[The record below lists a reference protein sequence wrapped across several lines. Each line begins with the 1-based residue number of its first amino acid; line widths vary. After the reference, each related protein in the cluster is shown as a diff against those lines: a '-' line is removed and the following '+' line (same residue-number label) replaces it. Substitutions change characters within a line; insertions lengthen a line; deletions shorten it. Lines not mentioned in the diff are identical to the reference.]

1 VKKIIILLISIF
13 ISSVALAKDN
23 ITIGMKLEPPHLDPT
38 INSASAIDEVVY
50 GNIFEG
56 LFQITESGGVKN
68 LLVKD
73 YKISKDFKKYT
84 FYIKDN
90 VYFHN
95 GDKLSADDIV
105 FSISRIFNKDSI
117 NPRKSLFDNVKT
129 IFKVDN
135 NTVVVL
141 LKSSSDSLIY
151 DLARPE
157 AVIFNH
163 RSYKNNKNNP
173 IGTGPFIFFSMKK
186 GYFVKINRFEKYHS
200 KPAKL
205 KSAKFRFIS
214 DSLSASSAILSGEI
228 DGFPVYQ
235 DVMTLPAFKKD
246 RFNVVFGS
254 TEGEVLL
261 ALNNRHKF
269 LSNPQVRKAL
279 NYAIDKK
286 SLISIVSPSAKP
298 IGSHYPPHAEGYVDL
313 SNKYPYNAGLAKKL
327 LKQAGAD
334 NMTLEFT
341 VPPSYKTSA
350 DVIASYLRKVG
361 IKVKM
366 KNVDWGTWLSQTY
379 KKYDYDITIIA
390 HLEPK
395 DYGIY
400 ARKNYYFGYNNS
412 HYQDL
417 IKKLKTE
424 INKNKRLQLLKK
436 IQVTLSDDA
445 VNVWL
450 YQAPKIGVWNKKLS
464 GMWKNYPV
472 AGNILK
478 DVYWQ

>member
-1 VKKIIILLISIF
+1 MKKIIMLLISVF
-13 ISSVALAKDN
+13 ISSFALAKDTA
-23 ITIGMKLEPPHLDPT
+23 TIGMRLEPPHFDPT
-38 INSASAIDEVVY
+38 SNSAAAIDEIVY

-56 LFQITESGGVKN
+56 LFQITENGGVKK

-73 YKISKDFKKYT
+73 YKVSKNLKKYT

-105 FSISRIFNKDSI
+105 FSISRIYDKDSI
-117 NPRKSLFDNVKT
+117 NPRKSLFNNVNSVFKT
-129 IFKVDN
+129 DN
-135 NTVVVL
+135 NTVVIS
-141 LKSSSDSLIY
+141 LKSPSNSLIY
-151 DLARPE
+151 NLARPE

-173 IGTGPFIFFSMKK
+173 IGTGPFVFDSMKK
-186 GYFVKINRFEKYHS
+186 GYFVKINRFSKYHFD
-200 KPAKL
+200 PAKL
-205 KSAKFRFIS
+205 KSVKFRFIS
-214 DSLSASSAILSGEI
+214 DALSASSAILSGEI

-246 RFNVVFGS
+246 RFNILFGS

-261 ALNNRHKF
+261 ALNNKHKF
-269 LSNPQVRKAL
+269 LSNRQVRRAL
-279 NYAIDKK
+279 NHAIDKK
-286 SLISIVSPSAKP
+286 GLISIVSPSAKP
-298 IGSHYPPHAEGYVDL
+298 IGSHYPPHRQGYIDL
-313 SNKYPYNAGLAKKL
+313 SDKYPYNTELAKKM

-341 VPPSYKTSA
+341 VPPTYKTSA
-350 DVIASYLRKVG
+350 DVIAGYLRKVG

-366 KNVDWGTWLSQTY
+366 KSVDWGAWLSQTY
-379 KKYDYDITIIA
+379 KKFDYDITIIA
-390 HLEPK
+390 HVEPK

-400 ARKNYYFGYNNS
+400 ARKNYYFGYNNLY
-412 HYQDL
+412 YQDL
-417 IKKLKTE
+417 IEKLKTE
-424 INKNKRLQLLKK
+424 TNKDKRIQLLKK
-436 IQVTLSDDA
+436 IQTTLSDDA

-450 YQAPKIGVWNKKLS
+450 YQFPKIGVWNKKLS